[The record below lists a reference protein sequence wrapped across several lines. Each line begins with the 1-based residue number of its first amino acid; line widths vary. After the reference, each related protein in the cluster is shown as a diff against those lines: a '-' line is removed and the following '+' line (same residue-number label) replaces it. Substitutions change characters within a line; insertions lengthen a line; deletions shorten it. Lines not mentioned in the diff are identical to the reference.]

1 MAINI
6 LTPLKKKLSI
16 YSDLR
21 KDMEINPITSDLA
34 LKTDEESVKESLKNL
49 ILTNKGERLFQPNL
63 GSDVVKSLFDT
74 MTPASIKVLENSI
87 RNTINNYEPRANVLN
102 IEVLPYY
109 DENMVKVNI
118 TFYVR
123 NAEVPITVAV
133 FLERTR

>member
-1 MAINI
+1 MAINL

-21 KDMEINPITSDLA
+21 KDMEVNPITNDLA

-63 GSDVVKSLFDT
+63 GSDVVKSLFDN
-74 MTPASIKVLENSI
+74 MTPASIKVLETSI
-87 RNTINNYEPRANVLN
+87 KNTINNYEPRASVLN
-102 IEVLPYY
+102 VEVLPYY
-109 DENMVKVNI
+109 DENMVKINI

>member
-1 MAINI
+1 MAINL

-21 KDMEINPITSDLA
+21 KDMEVNPITNDLA
-34 LKTDEESVKESLKNL
+34 LKTDEEAVKESLKNL

-63 GSDVVKSLFDT
+63 GSDVVKSLFDN
-74 MTPASIKVLENSI
+74 MTPASIKVLETSI

-109 DENMVKVNI
+109 DENMVKINI

>member
-1 MAINI
+1 MAINL

-21 KDMEINPITSDLA
+21 KDMEVNPITNDLA
-34 LKTDEESVKESLKNL
+34 LKTDEEAVKESLKNL

-63 GSDVVKSLFDT
+63 GSDVVKSLFDN
-74 MTPASIKVLENSI
+74 MTPASIKVLETSI
-87 RNTINNYEPRANVLN
+87 RNTINNYEPRASVLN

-109 DENMVKVNI
+109 DENMVKINI

>member
-21 KDMEINPITSDLA
+21 KDMEINPITNDLA